1 VTAAQPRALAGLTL
15 CVALWGMV
23 FVAVHELL
31 PVMGPVQM
39 VTLRFLLAAA
49 LFAALMA
56 VRAEWRPR
64 FTRREWLLC
73 VAAGVLAV
81 PGTQLAVVEGQRYLA
96 PPIASLV
103 VTTSP
108 VVAAALG
115 AAFLSERITRRNLLG
130 FGVALAGVAMI
141 VVLGAGTGADA
152 GASDPL
158 RASITVIGPVAW
170 AMYTLLSKPV
180 SDVHPA
186 VPVVGVAVI
195 AGTLS
200 LAPAVPHALSGLG
213 DLSAGAWGWMLYMVL
228 GGTLAPYLLWS
239 TSLKRLDVSRTAS
252 FMYLVPVFATT
263 WSILLLG
270 TTLTAATVLG
280 GAVVLGGVVL
290 TQRA

>member
-1 VTAAQPRALAGLTL
+1 MTAARPRACAGLTV

-39 VTLRFLLAAA
+39 VTLRFLLASA

-56 VRAEWRPR
+56 GRPDWRPR

-73 VAAGVLAV
+73 AAAGVLAV

-96 PPIASLV
+96 PPIASLI

-115 AAFLSERITRRNLLG
+115 AAFLSERVTRRNVLG
-130 FGVALAGVAMI
+130 FAVALAGVAMI
-141 VVLGAGTGADA
+141 VILGAGTGADT

-158 RASITVIGPVAW
+158 RASITVIGPIAW
-170 AMYTLLSKPV
+170 AAYTLVSKPV
-180 SDVHPA
+180 SDEHAA

-195 AGTLS
+195 AGTLT
-200 LAPAVPHALSGLG
+200 LLPAVPHALSGVESI
-213 DLSAGAWGWMLYMVL
+213 SAASWGWLLYMVL
-228 GGTLAPYLLWS
+228 GGTVAPYLLWS
-239 TSLKRLDVSRTAS
+239 SSLKRLDVARTAS

-270 TTLTAATVLG
+270 AALTAVTAS
-280 GAVVLGGVVL
+280 A
-290 TQRA
+290 APSCSPASC

>member
-1 VTAAQPRALAGLTL
+1 MTASRSRALAGLTV

-39 VTLRFLLAAA
+39 VTLRFLLASA

-56 VRAEWRPR
+56 ARVEWRPR

-96 PPIASLV
+96 PPIASLI

-115 AAFLSERITRRNLLG
+115 AAFLSERVTRRNVLG
-130 FGVALAGVAMI
+130 FVVALAGVAMI
-141 VVLGAGTGADA
+141 VILGAGTGADS

-158 RASITVIGPVAW
+158 RASITVIGPVCW
-170 AMYTLLSKPV
+170 ALYTLVSKPV
-180 SDVHPA
+180 SDEHAA

-200 LAPAVPHALSGLG
+200 LLPAFPHAFSGIESI
-213 DLSAGAWGWMLYMVL
+213 SAASWGWMLYMVL
-228 GGTLAPYLLWS
+228 GGTLAPYLLWAS
-239 TSLKRLDVSRTAS
+239 SLKRLDVARTAS

-263 WSILLLG
+263 WSVLLLG
-270 TTLTAATVLG
+270 TALTAVTLLG

>member
-1 VTAAQPRALAGLTL
+1 VTAARPRALAGLTV

-31 PVMGPVQM
+31 PVMGAVQM
-39 VTLRFLLAAA
+39 VTLRFLLASAV
-49 LFAALMA
+49 FIALMA
-56 VRAEWRPR
+56 SRADWRPH
-64 FTRREWLLC
+64 FSRREWLLC
-73 VAAGVLAV
+73 IAAGVLAV

-96 PPIASLV
+96 PPIASLI

-115 AAFLSERITRRNLLG
+115 AAFLSERFSRRNLVG

-141 VVLGAGTGADA
+141 VILGAGTGADA
-152 GASDPL
+152 QASDPL
-158 RASITVIGPVAW
+158 RASITVIGPIAW
-170 AMYTLLSKPV
+170 AIYTLVSKPV

-200 LAPAVPHALSGLG
+200 LTPAIPHALSGLG
-213 DLSAGAWGWMLYMVL
+213 ELSGASWGWMLYMVF

-239 TSLKRLDVSRTAS
+239 SSLKRLDVSRTAS
-252 FMYLVPVFATT
+252 FMYLVPVFATG
-263 WSILLLG
+263 WSVLLLG
-270 TTLTAATVLG
+270 SALTAVTLLG

>member
-1 VTAAQPRALAGLTL
+1 MLAARSSALAGLTV

-39 VTLRFLLAAA
+39 VTLRFLLASV
-49 LFAALMA
+49 LFAALMGA
-56 VRAEWRPR
+56 RTEWRPR

-73 VAAGVLAV
+73 IAAGVLAV
-81 PGTQLAVVEGQRYLA
+81 PGTQLAVVEGQRYLS
-96 PPIASLV
+96 PSIASLI

-108 VVAAALG
+108 VVAAGLG
-115 AAFLSERITRRNLLG
+115 AAFLSERVTRRNLAG
-130 FGVALAGVAMI
+130 FAIALAGVAMI

-158 RASITVIGPVAW
+158 RASITVIGPIAW
-170 AMYTLLSKPV
+170 AMYTLLVKPV

-200 LAPAVPHALSGLG
+200 LAPAFGHALTGLG
-213 DLSAGAWGWMLYMVL
+213 ELSPATWGWMLYMVL

-239 TSLKRLDVSRTAS
+239 ASLKRLDVSRTAS

-270 TTLTAATVLG
+270 SALTAITVAG

>member
-1 VTAAQPRALAGLTL
+1 VTRPIAGLIV
-15 CVALWGMV
+15 CVACWGMT

-31 PVMGPVQM
+31 PVIGAVQM
-39 VTLRFLLAAA
+39 VTLRFLLASV

-56 VRAEWRPR
+56 ARADWRPR
-64 FTRREWLLC
+64 FTRREWALC
-73 VAAGVLAV
+73 AAAGVLAV
-81 PGTQLAVVEGQRYLA
+81 PLSQVAVVEGQRYLS
-96 PPIASLV
+96 PSIASLI

-115 AAFLSERITRRNLLG
+115 AGFLGERVSSLNVAGFAIALG
-130 FGVALAGVAMI
+130 GVAMI

-152 GASDPL
+152 QASDPL
-158 RASITVIGPVAW
+158 RASITVIGPAAW
-170 AMYTLLSKPV
+170 AVYTLVSKPV
-180 SDVHPA
+180 SAVHHA

-200 LAPAVPHALSGLG
+200 LAPAIPGALADVGGLG
-213 DLSAGAWGWMLYMVL
+213 PGGWGWIVYMVV

-239 TSLKRLDVSRTAS
+239 ASLKRLDVSRTAS

-263 WSILLLG
+263 WSVLLLG
-270 TTLTAATVLG
+270 SALTAVTVLG
-280 GAVVLGGVVL
+280 GAIVLGGVVL

>member
-1 VTAAQPRALAGLTL
+1 
-15 CVALWGMV
+15 MV

-39 VTLRFLLAAA
+39 VTLRFLIASA
-49 LFAALMA
+49 LFAALMI
-56 VRAEWRPR
+56 VRTQWRPR

-81 PGTQLAVVEGQRYLA
+81 PGTQLAVVEGQRYLS
-96 PPIASLV
+96 PSIASLI

-108 VVAAALG
+108 VVAAGLG
-115 AAFLSERITRRNLLG
+115 AAFLSERVSRRNLVG
-130 FGVALAGVAMI
+130 FAVALAGVAMI

-158 RASITVIGPVAW
+158 RASITVIGPIAW
-170 AMYTLLSKPV
+170 AMYTLLVKPV
-180 SDVHPA
+180 SDVHAA

-200 LAPAVPHALSGLG
+200 LAPAYPHALTDLG
-213 DLSAGAWGWMLYMVL
+213 GLSAGAWGWMLYMVL

-239 TSLKRLDVSRTAS
+239 ASLKRLDVSRTAS

-270 TTLTAATVLG
+270 SALTAVTVAG